1 MPPTLATL
9 RDKPAQASPSRLAAA
24 KAALG
29 RGDGLA
35 ARRILRPL
43 VEGGQADA
51 ETLCL
56 YAEASMTAGDVSGV
70 ATWLNEAATRERD
83 AEAKARLQVKHAQ
96 VLMAERRDSEALSA
110 ALDAAELLA
119 QDQEVAE
126 VFGHALLRNNRADA
140 AVLVFK
146 EAIERAGQPS
156 FRCAVGMIQAL
167 DKAGYAEAAIE
178 FGEAVNSLFAGQTII
193 PLELARIER
202 KLGRFEQARSRLL
215 ALPAALRNTA
225 EVCVGLA
232 EVALALHEDEEARH
246 WFDKA
251 FKLNPNDAFLR
262 HVAGSRDASRAADEY
277 VRSLFD
283 SYAGRFEQSLI
294 SLGYR
299 VPGLILRA
307 LERHL
312 PGFAEGGTVGDVLD
326 LGCGTGLIGVVLH
339 DRLQGRL
346 KGVDLSQG
354 MIDQARAKGIYT
366 DLEVAELTAYL
377 ENEVETWRV
386 AIAADVFCYFGDLA
400 STLANVRRVL
410 QPGGLFIFSVERHD
424 GAEPWVKQ
432 ATGRFAHSRAY
443 IESLLADWNSL
454 EVRDDVLRVDR
465 GEVVHG
471 LLVVARRP

>member
-9 RDKPAQASPSRLAAA
+9 REKPAQASPSRLAAA
-24 KAALG
+24 KAAFA

-43 VEGGQADA
+43 VEGGHADA

-56 YAEASMTAGDVSGV
+56 YAEAAMTAGDVSGV
-70 ATWLNEAATRERD
+70 AERLDRAAT
-83 AEAKARLQVKHAQ
+83 AETTTEMKARLRVKHAQ
-96 VLMAERRDSEALSA
+96 VLLAERRDGEALSP
-110 ALDAAELLA
+110 ALDAAELLP
-119 QDQEVAE
+119 QDQEVTE

-146 EAIERAGQPS
+146 DAIERAGQPS

-167 DKAGYAEAAIE
+167 DKAGHAEAAIE
-178 FGEAVNSLFAGQTII
+178 FGEAVISLFPSQTII

-225 EVCVGLA
+225 EVCIGLA
-232 EVALALHEDEEARH
+232 EVALALHQDEEARQ

-251 FKLNPNDAFLR
+251 FKLNPDDAFLR
-262 HVAGSRDASRAADEY
+262 HIAGSRDVSRAADEY

-283 SYAGRFEQSLI
+283 SYASGFEQSLI

-312 PGFAEGGTVGDVLD
+312 PGFAEGGTISDVLD
-326 LGCGTGLIGVVLH
+326 LGCGTGLIGVILH

-354 MIDQARAKGIYT
+354 MVDQARAKGIYT
-366 DLEVAELTAYL
+366 ELEVAELTAYL
-377 ENEVETWRV
+377 ENEAETWRV

-400 STLANVRRVL
+400 STVANVRRVL

-432 ATGRFAHSRAY
+432 ATGRFAHSRPY
-443 IESLLADWNSL
+443 IEGLLSGWESLD
-454 EVRDDVLRVDR
+454 VRDDVLRVDR
-465 GEVVHG
+465 GDLVHG
-471 LLVVARRP
+471 FLVVARRP